1 MSPWMS
7 AWRTPTAAAAL
18 LLLVGASGCSRQ
30 LTQDDCARFRDRLRA
45 WAEQKGKGPSDPKAA
60 EAFMQRCVGS
70 TVSRR
75 TARCM
80 ELAADEASFF
90 RCLD

>member
-1 MSPWMS
+1 MQRLTIPSL
-7 AWRTPTAAAAL
+7 ALAL
-18 LLLVGASGCSRQ
+18 LCAGVGCSRQ
-30 LTQDDCARFRDRLRA
+30 LSQDDCTRFRDRLRG
-45 WAEQKGKGPSDPKAA
+45 WAEQKGKGQSDPKAA
-60 EAFMQRCVGS
+60 ETFMQRCVGT

>member
-1 MSPWMS
+1 MS
-7 AWRTPTAAAAL
+7 AGSRGLLALALLSAAA
-18 LLLVGASGCSRQ
+18 GCSRQ
-30 LTQDDCARFRDRLRA
+30 LTQEDCARFRDRLRA
-45 WAEQKGKGPSDPKAA
+45 WADQKGKGQSDPKAA
-60 EAFMQRCVGS
+60 DTFMQSCVGT

-80 ELAADEASFF
+80 ERAADEASFF